1 MKLPLFNFTKI
12 NTMKNLIS
20 LFIIV
25 AMIACN
31 STKNATDKNAIQSTS
46 QNTSKTDSLCHLSV
60 SFISIGSG
68 TDKKARQ
75 EYDQYIIQYEQK
87 NKIKLNYEIIPW
99 GREGEN
105 DYCFKLNEL
114 NKQQQDQFITETK
127 EILKN
132 SSLVRYSENSINK
145 HKKQ

>member
-1 MKLPLFNFTKI
+1 
-12 NTMKNLIS
+12 MKNLIF
-20 LFIIV
+20 LFAIFAIIG
-25 AMIACN
+25 CN
-31 STKNATDKNAIQSTS
+31 SSKNATSKNVTQSNS
-46 QNTSKTDSLCHLSV
+46 QNTNKTDTLCRLSV

-68 TDKKARQ
+68 TDKKAMQ
-75 EYDQYIIQYEQK
+75 EYNQYIIQYEQK

-114 NKQQQDQFITETK
+114 NEQQQDQFITETK

-132 SSLVRYSENSINK
+132 STLVRYSENSISR
-145 HKKQ
+145 HKK